1 MSVTR
6 TGRAP
11 RLWEAAALAGVSGY
25 RGVTSGLSVEDAD
38 RLWIASLDADPA
50 ALGRVAIGMRW
61 QAKYGSRP
69 LAADDLQNIRAVVRD
84 ARVALRQAEAEV
96 LAATARRDRLRAL
109 LGGAE

>member
-1 MSVTR
+1 VSATT

-38 RLWIASLDADPA
+38 RLWIAALDADPA
-50 ALGRVAIGMRW
+50 ALDRAAAGMRW

-69 LAADDLQNIRAVVRD
+69 LAADDLANIRAIVRD
-84 ARVALRQAEAEV
+84 ARIALRRLDAEA
-96 LAATARRDRLRAL
+96 AAAMARRDQLRAL
-109 LGGAE
+109 LEPTP